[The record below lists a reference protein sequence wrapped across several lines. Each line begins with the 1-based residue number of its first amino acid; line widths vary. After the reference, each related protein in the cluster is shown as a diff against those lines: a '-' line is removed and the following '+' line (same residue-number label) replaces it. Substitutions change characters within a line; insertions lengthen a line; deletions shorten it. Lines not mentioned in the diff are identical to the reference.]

1 MKNKIFLFGGLLL
14 MSSIQRTRK
23 LALVDC
29 NSFYVSCER
38 LFNPRI
44 RRKPVVVLSNND
56 GCIIS
61 RSNEAKALGIKMGEP
76 YFKAKDIIVK
86 NKVEVFSSNYSLYGD
101 LSRRVMR
108 TLKRFNSEIEVYS
121 IDEAFLDLSNF
132 LDSEVEKV
140 GKEIRETVLQW
151 TGIPTSIGIAKT
163 KTLSKIANHIAK
175 KKQSGVTS
183 LIGIENLDPVLEKIE
198 INDVW
203 GVGRQL
209 TKFYQKN
216 GIYNAKQLKNKSNT
230 WIKKSSN
237 VLGSRTAMEL
247 RGIPCINLETTQT
260 KRKSCVVSR
269 SFGKR
274 IEKFQELK
282 EAVAN
287 YCLNAS
293 EKIRSESLVAKA
305 ITVFVRTSPF
315 QRNFGYYSNAK
326 TIDFPIAT
334 NNSIETVKTAVNIL
348 EKIFKNGY
356 QYQKAGVMLTGLRN
370 DDGRKNL
377 FSSEKDEKIDSLM
390 RSIDNTNYRYGRST
404 LSLASAGVQKKWNM
418 RRQYSSKIDTADFY
432 CLPKIKA
439 I

>member
-1 MKNKIFLFGGLLL
+1 
-14 MSSIQRTRK
+14 MSSILRTRK

-121 IDEAFLDLSNF
+121 IDEAFIDLSNF
-132 LDSEVEKV
+132 PDNEVEEV
-140 GKEIRETVLQW
+140 GKEIRKTVLQW

-183 LIGIENLDPVLEKIE
+183 LIGIENLDPILEKVE

-203 GVGRQL
+203 GVGKQL

-230 WIKKSSN
+230 WIKKYSN

-247 RGIPCINLETTQT
+247 RGIPCISLETTQA

-282 EAVAN
+282 EAIAN

-315 QRNFGYYSNAK
+315 QRKFGYYSNAK

-334 NNSIETVKTAVNIL
+334 NNSIETVKTAISIL

-377 FSSEKDEKIDSLM
+377 FSSEKDDKINSLM

-418 RRQYSSKIDTADFY
+418 RREYSSKIDTADFY